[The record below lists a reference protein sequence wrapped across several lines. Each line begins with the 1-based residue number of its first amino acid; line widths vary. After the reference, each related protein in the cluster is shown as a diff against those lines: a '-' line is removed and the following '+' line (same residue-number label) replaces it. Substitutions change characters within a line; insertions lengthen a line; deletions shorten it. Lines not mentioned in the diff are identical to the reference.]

1 MERPS
6 QAKKGGYLGTGMTI
20 ELAREK
26 AKDIVSYDE
35 SRANRRASTS
45 EVPFSRGAKRV
56 FEAALAA
63 SQSAGM
69 NYIAPEHVAV
79 AAATLDDDALVA
91 FFAAMNADRAAVNAE
106 AERRLKGEREREGN
120 NRSSGPSSPAARGA
134 GSTPGAGS
142 GGKESSEKSPLA
154 DFCFDLTARAR

>member
-1 MERPS
+1 M
-6 QAKKGGYLGTGMTI
+6 
-20 ELAREK
+20 
-26 AKDIVSYDE
+26 
-35 SRANRRASTS
+35 
-45 EVPFSRGAKRV
+45 PFSRGAKRV

-134 GSTPGAGS
+134 GVDARRRFRREGVVGKVAARGLLLRPDGSARGRTRSTR
-142 GGKESSEKSPLA
+142 SSAATRRSSA
-154 DFCFDLTARAR
+154 

>member
-26 AKDIVSYDE
+26 AKYIVSYDE

-45 EVPFSRGAKRV
+45 EVPFSLGAKRV

-106 AERRLKGEREREGN
+106 AERMLKGEREREGN

-134 GSTPGAGS
+134 G
-142 GGKESSEKSPLA
+142 
-154 DFCFDLTARAR
+154 